1 MIDYLAQIISFA
13 SVFAMLAASY
23 SLVMGTAGAFSSMHA
38 AFFGIGA
45 YAASLAAISF
55 QTPFPLDLLIG
66 GGTAAVI
73 GVIVSLPLWRL
84 PGEAVL
90 VATIALQLVFSSV
103 FVNASFTGGRS
114 GLYGIPRPQ
123 LFGMPFATALPFAF
137 LAIAVALV
145 VILLLHLYLRRSAGL
160 STRALRDDTSLAQ
173 SFGIAPAAPRLA
185 AWMLSAGFA
194 GIAGGLYARFVGYI
208 DPGSFSLHQTLLI
221 LTMLVVGGLGNV
233 WGAAFGA
240 ILLVA
245 VPELL
250 SFVPS
255 TSSAADQL
263 EPVIYSVVLLLV
275 VMFRPQGI
283 FPERNVPSRRG
294 RRAAPSPAGTAASAE
309 RPADAPSGAVTV
321 SGITKSFGGLSV
333 LKGID
338 LELRPNEVAAILGPN
353 GAGKTT
359 LFNII
364 AGAERPD
371 AGTVEWGGELLTG
384 KRPHELARMG
394 LARSFQDARMF
405 STFTVYEYMVVTA
418 HTRRTGTMRLLS
430 RMVPDGLTAEITH
443 ALEPYGLADQLDT
456 RLSDL
461 SYGQHKTLILA
472 SLVYWGPTVVLF
484 DELAAGLD
492 AKSAADVAAH
502 VRALRSPE
510 RVICLVEHNLDFVW
524 AAADRVVLLGEGRI
538 VADGTPEQI
547 REDPAA
553 FATYFG
559 KAEIP

>member
-23 SLVMGTAGAFSSMHA
+23 SLVMGTAGAFSSMQA

-45 YAASLAAISF
+45 YAASISAISF
-55 QTPFPLDLLIG
+55 QTPFPFDLLIG
-66 GGTAAVI
+66 GTTAALI
-73 GVIVSLPLWRL
+73 GTLVSLPLWRL

-103 FVNASFTGGRS
+103 FVNATVTGGRS

-123 LFGMPFATALPFAF
+123 LFGMPFATALPFSI

-160 STRALRDDTSLAQ
+160 STRAVRDDSSLAQ

-185 AWMLSAGFA
+185 AWTLSAGFA
-194 GIAGGLYARFVGYI
+194 GVAGGLYARFVGYI

-221 LTMLVVGGLGNV
+221 LTMLVIGGLGNV

-240 ILLVA
+240 VLLVA

-294 RRAAPSPAGTAASAE
+294 RRPAPPATGSAPVE
-309 RPADAPSGAVTV
+309 RPISAPSGTVVV

-338 LELRPNEVAAILGPN
+338 LELRPNEVTAILGPN

-371 AGTVEWGGELLTG
+371 AGTVEWGGQLLTG
-384 KRPHELARMG
+384 RPPHELARMG

-405 STFTVYEYMVVTA
+405 PTFTVYEYMVVTA

-430 RMVPDGLTAEITH
+430 RMVPDGLTAEITQ

-524 AAADRVVLLGEGRI
+524 AAADRVVLLGEGLI

-547 REDPAA
+547 RQDPAA